1 MKSDLADGLL
11 YFLALL
17 IALGTVRKI
26 LAKSKPPAV
35 RPVKP
40 AHDAEIERRLQV
52 LEALLDQ
59 APDP

>member
-26 LAKSKPPAV
+26 LAKSKPPAA

-40 AHDAEIERRLQV
+40 ADDAEIERRLAM
-52 LEALLDQ
+52 LEALIDQ
-59 APDP
+59 ANDP